1 MRQSARC
8 IRIGAM
14 ALAMLFMTGL
24 SAMAQ
29 VTTGSVVGTV
39 KDAQGG
45 VVPGAT
51 VTLTSESKGTVL
63 SPTVTNETGD
73 FQFPVTPVDRYTL
86 EITMPSFKT
95 LKQTRRPGEPWIAG
109 GVRGAGSGSRR
120 NDRDD
125 QRQSRESAD
134 SGDQRRA
141 LVHRSNRVGREPAVR
156 RTEGSHSSRRSRL
169 ASAARRGLRPKAPSS
184 ACRATSLWTACR
196 RWIPGAAVRRC
207 ST

>member
-1 MRQSARC
+1 
-8 IRIGAM
+8 M
-14 ALAMLFMTGL
+14 ALAMLFMIGL

-73 FQFPVTPVDRYTL
+73 FQFPVTPVDTYTL

-95 LKQTRRPGEPWIAG
+95 LKQSNVQVNP
-109 GVRGAGSGSRR
+109 GSRAALGVLILEIGGS
-120 NDRDD
+120 DRDD
-125 QRQSRESAD
+125 QRQSRES
-134 SGDQRRA
+134 R
-141 LVHRSNRVGREPAVR
+141 
-156 RTEGSHSSRRSRL
+156 
-169 ASAARRGLRPKAPSS
+169 
-184 ACRATSLWTACR
+184 
-196 RWIPGAAVRRC
+196 
-207 ST
+207 